1 MKSPNG
7 IIDLGKEE
15 GEYPVAEEQMNDHE
29 LSEAIDELCKSKAE
43 EFRLFG
49 YEQVTA
55 DDIWECISQK
65 YKKEGIPP
73 IHRLVND
80 ILTLKATAFM
90 NYLTLSAF
98 RGSR

>member
-1 MKSPNG
+1 MM
-7 IIDLGKEE
+7 
-15 GEYPVAEEQMNDHE
+15 AEEEINEQDLMK
-29 LSEAIDELCKSKAE
+29 AIEQLCLSKAE

-49 YEQVTA
+49 YEHVTP
-55 DDIWECISQK
+55 DDIWECISSK

-80 ILTLKATAFM
+80 ILTLKVTTFM

-98 RGSR
+98 RGSSF